1 MSVRSIKRFTHEAMS
16 SIFRNGLMTVA
27 SLFVVTACLFIFGI
41 FLLFTM
47 NVNFLGDQISDQCQL
62 QVYITDEARDG
73 GMIQQISNQIKATP
87 GVGQVTFA
95 TGKETFDE
103 FKEGMSEEE
112 LLAFEGVPDEA
123 ISDSFQLTLTD
134 ISLSQTV
141 ADTLSELDGVERVEN
156 QQKIIDMVN
165 HITRAVRHV
174 SLWAVLLFAFISVF
188 IISNTIKLTVY
199 SRRKEIN
206 IMKYVGATDSF
217 IRWPFVIE
225 GLIVGLIAAVLTFFI
240 VESCYLAVLRGIA
253 AAPAI
258 SAMFKLRTMGEVWL
272 PLLVSFVVLGAI
284 IGGIGSAVS
293 IRKYLKV

>member
-1 MSVRSIKRFTHEAMS
+1 MSVRSLRRFTREAMS

-27 SLFVVTACLFIFGI
+27 SLFVVTACLFLFGV

-62 QVYITDEARDG
+62 QVYITDAARDG
-73 GMIQQISNQIKATP
+73 GQIQQISNQIKATN
-87 GVGQVTFA
+87 GVNEVRFV
-95 TGKETFDE
+95 TGKELFDN
-103 FKEGMSEEE
+103 FKADKTEEE

-134 ISLSQTV
+134 ISLSQQV
-141 ADTLSELDGVERVEN
+141 ADQLSEIDGVERVEN
-156 QQKIIDMVN
+156 QQKLVDMVQTV
-165 HITRAVRHV
+165 TRAVRHI
-174 SLWAVLLFAFISVF
+174 SLWVVLLFAVISVF
-188 IISNTIKLTVY
+188 IISNTIKLTVF

-225 GLIVGLIAAVLTFFI
+225 GLIVGLIAAAITFFI
-240 VESCYLAVLRGIA
+240 VESCYAAVLNAVA
-253 AAPAI
+253 ATPVMAT
-258 SAMFKLRTMGEVWL
+258 MFQFRSLGEVWL
-272 PLLVSFVVLGAI
+272 PLAVSFVVLGSV